1 MQTKCLITY
10 RSNYIVNIMRPPLK
24 NTAYYQLIATL
35 LYFFCATTVANTT
48 TILNLTDEQ
57 LELRNYL
64 KQAIDSSESFEDK
77 YSAEVWLLDMSTRLE
92 PFVSDSE
99 ERIHILRTVHYEA
112 TKAGL
117 QPDLVL
123 ALIHIESRFDRF
135 ALSVAGAQ
143 GLMQIMPFWKKELG
157 RQDDNFAHIET
168 NLRYGCT
175 ILKFYLDKENGH
187 LSRALARY
195 NGSAGKT
202 WYPEKVMTKWQ
213 DYWAAGQA

>member
-1 MQTKCLITY
+1 M
-10 RSNYIVNIMRPPLK
+10 SPPLK
-24 NTAYYQLIATL
+24 NTVYYQLFVTL
-35 LYFFCATTVANTT
+35 LCFFCATTVANST
-48 TILNLTDEQ
+48 TILNLNDEQ

-64 KQAIDSSESFEDK
+64 QQAIDSSESFEDK

-92 PFVSDSE
+92 PFVSDSK

-195 NGSAGKT
+195 NGSTGKT

>member
-1 MQTKCLITY
+1 MKTTQKYTIKYSL
-10 RSNYIVNIMRPPLK
+10 LG
-24 NTAYYQLIATL
+24 AL
-35 LYFFCATTVANTT
+35 LYFSCVSVFANTT
-48 TILNLTDEQ
+48 ELNLNNEQ
-57 LELRNYL
+57 VELRNYL
-64 KQAIDSSESFEDK
+64 QQAIDSSESFEDK
-77 YSAEVWLLDMSTRLE
+77 YSAEVWLLDMSTRLK
-92 PFVSDSE
+92 PFVSDHE
-99 ERIHILRTVHYEA
+99 ERMHILRTVHHEA
-112 TKAGL
+112 SKAGL

-157 RQDDNFAHIET
+157 REDDNFANIET

-175 ILKFYLDKENGH
+175 ILKFYLDKEKGH

-195 NGSAGKT
+195 NGSTGKT

-213 DYWAAGQA
+213 DYWIAGQA

>member
-1 MQTKCLITY
+1 MIRQVHKQTVISSLIG
-10 RSNYIVNIMRPPLK
+10 S
-24 NTAYYQLIATL
+24 L
-35 LYFFCATTVANTT
+35 LGFFCASIFASTLELD
-48 TILNLTDEQ
+48 LNNEQ
-57 LELRNYL
+57 VELRNYL
-64 KQAIDSSESFEDK
+64 QQAIDSAESFEDK

-92 PFVSDSE
+92 PFVRDSK
-99 ERIHILRTVHYEA
+99 ERMHILRTVHHEA
-112 TKAGL
+112 NKAGL

-157 RQDDNFAHIET
+157 REDDNFANIET

-175 ILKFYLDKENGH
+175 ILRFYLDKEKGH

-195 NGSAGKT
+195 NGSTGKT

-213 DYWAAGQA
+213 DYWLSGQA

>member
-1 MQTKCLITY
+1 
-10 RSNYIVNIMRPPLK
+10 MRPPLK
-24 NTAYYQLIATL
+24 NTVYYQLIATL

-112 TKAGL
+112 SKAGL

-157 RQDDNFAHIET
+157 REDDNFAHIET

-213 DYWAAGQA
+213 DYWVAGQA

>member
-1 MQTKCLITY
+1 MK
-10 RSNYIVNIMRPPLK
+10 
-24 NTAYYQLIATL
+24 TAQKHTIRYSLLGAL
-35 LYFFCATTVANTT
+35 LYFSCVSVFANTT
-48 TILNLTDEQ
+48 ELSLNNEQ
-57 LELRNYL
+57 VELRNYL
-64 KQAIDSSESFEDK
+64 QQAIDSSESFEDK
-77 YSAEVWLLDMSTRLE
+77 YSAEVWLLDMSTRLK

-99 ERIHILRTVHYEA
+99 ERMHILRTVHHEA
-112 TKAGL
+112 NKVGL

-157 RQDDNFAHIET
+157 REDDNFANIET

-175 ILKFYLDKENGH
+175 ILKFYLDKEKGH

-195 NGSAGKT
+195 NGSTGKT

-213 DYWAAGQA
+213 DYWIAGQA

>member
-1 MQTKCLITY
+1 MKSAQ
-10 RSNYIVNIMRPPLK
+10 K
-24 NTAYYQLIATL
+24 NTTKYSLIGTVL
-35 LYFFCATTVANTT
+35 CFFCTTVFASTT
-48 TILNLTDEQ
+48 ELSLNNEQ
-57 LELRNYL
+57 VELRNYL
-64 KQAIDSSESFEDK
+64 QQAIDSSESFEDK

-92 PFVSDSE
+92 PFVSDHE
-99 ERIHILRTVHYEA
+99 ERMHILRTVHHEA
-112 TKAGL
+112 SKAGL

-157 RQDDNFAHIET
+157 RKDDNFANIET

-195 NGSAGKT
+195 NGSTGKT

-213 DYWAAGQA
+213 DYWVAGQA

>member
-1 MQTKCLITY
+1 
-10 RSNYIVNIMRPPLK
+10 MRPPLR
-24 NTAYYQLIATL
+24 NTVYYQLIVTL
-35 LYFFCATTVANTT
+35 LYFFCATTVANST
-48 TILNLTDEQ
+48 TILNLNDEQ

-64 KQAIDSSESFEDK
+64 QQAIDSSESFEDK

-92 PFVSDSE
+92 PFVSDSK

-187 LSRALARY
+187 LSRALTRY

>member
-1 MQTKCLITY
+1 
-10 RSNYIVNIMRPPLK
+10 MRPPLK
-24 NTAYYQLIATL
+24 NTVYYQLIVTL
-35 LYFFCATTVANTT
+35 LYFFCATTVANST
-48 TILNLTDEQ
+48 TILNLNDEQ

-64 KQAIDSSESFEDK
+64 QQAIDSSESFEDK

-92 PFVSDSE
+92 PFVSDSK

>member
-1 MQTKCLITY
+1 MQ
-10 RSNYIVNIMRPPLK
+10 K
-24 NTAYYQLIATL
+24 NTIKYSLIGCL
-35 LYFFCATTVANTT
+35 LFFYSVGIFANTT
-48 TILNLTDEQ
+48 ELDLNNEQ
-57 LELRNYL
+57 VELRNYL
-64 KQAIDSSESFEDK
+64 QQAIDSSDSFEDK
-77 YSAEVWLLDMSTRLE
+77 YSAEVWFLDMSTRLE
-92 PFVSDSE
+92 PFVSDNE
-99 ERIHILRTVHYEA
+99 ERMHILRTVHHEA
-112 TKAGL
+112 NKAGL

-157 RQDDNFAHIET
+157 REDDNFANIET

-175 ILKFYLDKENGH
+175 ILKFYLDKEKGH

-195 NGSAGKT
+195 NGSTGKT

-213 DYWAAGQA
+213 EYWLAGQA

>member
-1 MQTKCLITY
+1 MKTAQKKNIKCSLIGA
-10 RSNYIVNIMRPPLK
+10 VLC
-24 NTAYYQLIATL
+24 
-35 LYFFCATTVANTT
+35 FFCTTVFASTT
-48 TILNLTDEQ
+48 ELNLNNEQ

-64 KQAIDSSESFEDK
+64 QQAIDSAESFEDK

-92 PFVSDSE
+92 PFVSDHE
-99 ERIHILRTVHYEA
+99 
-112 TKAGL
+112 
-117 QPDLVL
+117 
-123 ALIHIESRFDRF
+123 DRF

-157 RQDDNFAHIET
+157 RKDDNFANIET

-213 DYWAAGQA
+213 DYWIAGQA